1 MIDVCPGFPD
11 RLHPGRKWI
20 VSWFSGRRPSRS
32 PDVKNEVTP
41 NLETYKWTFIVEKER
56 VNNQTSWASGAIL
69 ECVHNR
75 LQMYVKY
82 VSPHYAGEGEGFFLQ
97 RTLERPF
104 SGGTSGRQI
113 TKYFDAAGICKDIRV
128 TAILKNEEVPREGF
142 VDEIHEKQ

>member
-82 VSPHYAGEGEGFFLQ
+82 VSPHYAGEGEGFFLTTDFGTAFLRWNQWQADNEVLRCGRNLQ
-97 RTLERPF
+97 RHQGHGNLKKR
-104 SGGTSGRQI
+104 GGSTRRL
-113 TKYFDAAGICKDIRV
+113 C
-128 TAILKNEEVPREGF
+128 
-142 VDEIHEKQ
+142 